1 MLRHPG
7 YTGSLLAWVGYSAS
21 QGRLVAAYA
30 WRIISEERMLPRP
43 LRGQW
48 RLLPAHLAA
57 RAADLLARE
66 V

>member
-30 WRIISEERMLPRP
+30 WRIVSEERMLP
-43 LRGQW
+43 
-48 RLLPAHLAA
+48 A
-57 RAADLLARE
+57 RFGDSGAYSRHTCGSCR
-66 V
+66 